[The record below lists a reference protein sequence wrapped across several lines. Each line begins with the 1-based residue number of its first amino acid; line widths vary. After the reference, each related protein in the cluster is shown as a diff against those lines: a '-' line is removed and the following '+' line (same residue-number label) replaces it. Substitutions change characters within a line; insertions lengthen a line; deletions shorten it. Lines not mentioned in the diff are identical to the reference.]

1 METDRNNISTKFK
14 EIKDQ
19 FSYSTNK
26 NNLKI
31 NQSYSNFDKRP
42 KLTKNNHKSIVK
54 ADLAFLNNILD
65 QIGNE
70 DLIFNNDKLI
80 TNIKIESF
88 DNSLKRNSIIS
99 IENDK
104 SFISKKTNKTNSI
117 KLKKNNRNNFS
128 QNRNKSKELS
138 NTSNRNLN
146 SLELNCNKM
155 LFNKANIKKQLNHNI
170 KNGKK
175 NKSSTKS
182 KNVCVKNV
190 NQFINK
196 PNEVHKSSNQSY
208 LMTPINKKSIGE
220 NNNKK
225 FFKNNDSHSSQ
236 RSFINF
242 NNNDSISL
250 ASTSKIDIP
259 KSFIRGR
266 SMPPMRS
273 NKSQSNLILPN
284 KSVFKN
290 QDKIIIELQKLFG
303 EKIQLSEDAYHNLT
317 EYDKQNFINFLL
329 ESIKELDNTNKLNKT
344 KTEGYKQIVETKEQ
358 EIKNYKNEIK
368 ELKKE
373 NLKLNKIIRSNIQLN
388 KKLSQNIDSLKLKL
402 EKEKM
407 KNKALQI
414 RGKSTSK
421 INKIY
426 SNKYLKE
433 NSINKLK
440 RHKEFNSQDK
450 IKKAGDFVNCKK
462 K

>member
-1 METDRNNISTKFK
+1 
-14 EIKDQ
+14 
-19 FSYSTNK
+19 
-26 NNLKI
+26 
-31 NQSYSNFDKRP
+31 
-42 KLTKNNHKSIVK
+42 
-54 ADLAFLNNILD
+54 
-65 QIGNE
+65 
-70 DLIFNNDKLI
+70 
-80 TNIKIESF
+80 
-88 DNSLKRNSIIS
+88 
-99 IENDK
+99 
-104 SFISKKTNKTNSI
+104 
-117 KLKKNNRNNFS
+117 
-128 QNRNKSKELS
+128 
-138 NTSNRNLN
+138 
-146 SLELNCNKM
+146 M

-329 ESIKELDNTNKLNKT
+329 ESIKELDDN
-344 KTEGYKQIVETKEQ
+344 
-358 EIKNYKNEIK
+358 
-368 ELKKE
+368 
-373 NLKLNKIIRSNIQLN
+373 
-388 KKLSQNIDSLKLKL
+388 
-402 EKEKM
+402 
-407 KNKALQI
+407 
-414 RGKSTSK
+414 
-421 INKIY
+421 
-426 SNKYLKE
+426 
-433 NSINKLK
+433 
-440 RHKEFNSQDK
+440 
-450 IKKAGDFVNCKK
+450 
-462 K
+462 